1 MTLER
6 AKGLLDAGQ
15 PESAVSLLQSFI
27 SANPRSSSLDH
38 AYLLLGAAFLDS
50 KSPKEATVVLE
61 RLLADFPASAF
72 ANRARLALGRAHVE
86 LGRYDVAQ
94 KYYSDVRNLATEAD
108 TKREALR
115 LSGEAAVIKGEFVR
129 AIQAWLEDMTL
140 APETERAE
148 SRTRIRSVI
157 KDRLDR
163 KSLLRLRDLYPKG
176 FPGDLALVRLIELS
190 AAQGD
195 DHETEQHVRLLLARF
210 PENEYASTASE
221 LLSTLKDKLRTS
233 QFMILALLPQSGR
246 TAAFGAEAIN
256 GIRLAL
262 ERGKQMQGVPTL
274 GLVVANSEQTSRT
287 ELTELIAEYHPVAV
301 IGPLLTRELQTLA
314 GLSEQVEIP
323 FITPGATLQDVRKLG
338 SYLFS
343 TTSSFSAQAER
354 IAEYSVTR
362 LEYKRFAVIYPETI
376 YGKEMARLFSQA
388 VSRQGGEIVA
398 IEAFKDNETDYGRAI
413 RRIKEEDLKQY
424 GTVTTEDLP
433 KGGTVLVYQPGFDAV
448 FIPAAA
454 NQIPLIAAQLTFHDV
469 KVPMLGTSTWH
480 STDLI
485 RLGSRNVEGGIFV
498 DGFVPESPD
507 PTVRGFVETYQH
519 RYQASPSNFAA
530 QAYDATRLILEAL
543 RQGAGTG
550 PAVREQLMKLT
561 NLPSLAGPS
570 AFGPGGTLERRVS
583 VLQVRHGQFVQLD

>member
-1 MTLER
+1 M
-6 AKGLLDAGQ
+6 
-15 PESAVSLLQSFI
+15 SL
-27 SANPRSSSLDH
+27 
-38 AYLLLGAAFLDS
+38 
-50 KSPKEATVVLE
+50 VLE
-61 RLLADFPASAF
+61 RIHGALDVLGLSTAETLLEGHLEQAARQERTYADVLCDLLEAEVD
-72 ANRARLALGRAHVE
+72 ARRGRA
-86 LGRYDVAQ
+86 
-94 KYYSDVRNLATEAD
+94 LAT
-108 TKREALR
+108 
-115 LSGEAAVIKGEFVR
+115 
-129 AIQAWLEDMTL
+129 
-140 APETERAE
+140 
-148 SRTRIRSVI
+148 
-157 KDRLDR
+157 
-163 KSLLRLRDLYPKG
+163 RLRMAGLPYSKT
-176 FPGDLALVRLIELS
+176 V
-190 AAQGD
+190 
-195 DHETEQHVRLLLARF
+195 
-210 PENEYASTASE
+210 
-221 LLSTLKDKLRTS
+221 S
-233 QFMILALLPQSGR
+233 QFDFSFQPSID
-246 TAAFGAEAIN
+246 E
-256 GIRLAL
+256 
-262 ERGKQMQGVPTL
+262 KQ
-274 GLVVANSEQTSRT
+274 
-287 ELTELIAEYHPVAV
+287 I
-301 IGPLLTRELQTLA
+301 RELQTLA